1 MLLIEEMHIKV
12 RKQKIGHAKKV
23 QFLYFK
29 NFI

>member
-1 MLLIEEMHIKV
+1 MLLIKEVHINI
-12 RKQKIGHAKKV
+12 RNQKIGHAKKV